1 VSSLADEESSGISW
15 EYGEGRVG
23 VLRVAELRASGRCL
37 AIGWSFPWW
46 GLVAGRLGLTLS
58 KLILFKPSLLR
69 LSRDYFSDVN
79 VRVADDFED
88 IDECEL
94 LGVRVLCMERPP
106 LGKRVLR
113 ELLEKGE
120 QLECVVF
127 AGGKGMTGRV
137 VPKGWVLDEVAVKHS
152 AVGGVT
158 NAAGKFVV
166 LRRVKLG
173 RQRPREALKISARPA
188 RDAREVLKM
197 ARPGIKTSGPVS
209 LPFKAVTDTNFVA
222 SGVMCCAGAIPFP
235 KNRRSFRHF
244 APSVRTKYGGRIWVK
259 RKFEPK
265 ELLAAA
271 DVPEKLV
278 HLSSSHCE
286 LNEMV
291 DALDCPVKMLQAVAE
306 AIGLSLGAV
315 GSGTRPGDRKRK
327 AVEGALEDV
336 ESMTKKIS
344 LRTVIHNV
352 DDEAGLVEEA
362 FQPDPGPPLMN
373 SVGVKECEEK
383 EDVHLAKA
391 VKNDNSAV
399 RVKDWN
405 FFLALGLPEVVRSR
419 NWKEA
424 AETIRPVAMRWWRRS
439 QLRKCLAFKRYKTIV
454 GEFTECDRG
463 AMADAIT
470 RVTATTWWAWNK
482 GSRPFYWAWDED
494 RQIPMRDGINLWI
507 WEKMIPSW
515 IRPQDPPKDPET
527 IKKVVDKLMSAR
539 ERGYIS
545 MGEVKSLIFF
555 FDVPKG
561 LDDIRMVYDGT
572 KSGLNAALWAP
583 WFPLPTVDSLLR
595 SVVPGTFMSDNDVG
609 EMFLNFVLHS
619 SIQERCGVDLT
630 KFFPGE
636 VDTEDNVR
644 RDMKVRWERWTRCAM
659 GLRTSP
665 YQAVQGM
672 LWAME
677 RVFGDRDAE
686 ANVFAW
692 KHMRLNLPGD
702 DDYDPTLPWVF
713 KSKRDGS
720 MAPDVHVY
728 VDDIR
733 CSGRTELECWRA
745 SQRVSSVL
753 ASLGLQDA
761 ARKRRPPSQK
771 AGAWAG
777 SIVHTSDGEVVVLA
791 PQDKWEKLR
800 RQVAWLESEHDKVG
814 RGSSKGI
821 PYDELEKVRGFM
833 VHMVRSYPG
842 MNPYLKGIHLTLCSW
857 LPGRDK
863 DGWKIAKK
871 VSKGRKRSH
880 DGVEKELEEFDAMDE
895 FVDLLED
902 DMSWYEPKLMSKEM
916 KEILKATRA
925 HPKLV
930 KPVPRLGA
938 DIEALKCLTEFE
950 FAPRRRVRMTKRLR
964 AMYGFG
970 DASGTGFGST
980 IRKANGEIVWKSGV
994 WSRTMVEE
1002 HNSNFFEFSNLVH
1015 ALEDM
1020 HVAGE
1025 LAGHEIFMFTDNTTA
1040 EAAHYH
1046 GTTKNGKMLFNLAL
1060 RLRKIE
1066 MDGDCRIYL
1075 IHVAGKRMIWQGS
1088 DGLSR
1093 GDENAGVMSGEEMMS
1108 FVPLH
1113 LRAVDRSDELLNW
1126 VWSWCGDKEGRRK
1139 VSLLQAEDWASPH
1152 KDGGV
1157 FVWSPPPAAAETALE
1172 WLGQSI
1178 HKRPDNTH
1186 VVLIPRLMTSWWRK
1200 KLLKTCDVAFTIPI
1214 GSSIWATANHEPLIC
1229 AVCYPLSRVADGPWK
1244 FSDSTLGKRLQRKL
1258 PKMFAGGVR
1267 DAGNLLRECLVKARS
1282 LSAL

>member
-1 VSSLADEESSGISW
+1 LAEQESSAISW

-23 VLRVAELRASGRCL
+23 LIKVAEVRASGRCL

-58 KLILFKPSLLR
+58 KLILFRPSLLR
-69 LSRDYFSDVN
+69 LSRDYFPDVN
-79 VRVADDFED
+79 VRVAKNFED
-88 IDECEL
+88 IDESDL

-106 LGKRVLR
+106 VDKGVLR
-113 ELLEKGE
+113 ELLRKGE

-127 AGGKGMTGRV
+127 AGGKDTKGRMA
-137 VPKGWVLDEVAVKHS
+137 PKGWVSSEVVVKHS

-158 NAAGKFVV
+158 DASGRFEV
-166 LRRVKLG
+166 LRRAELG
-173 RQRPREALKISARPA
+173 RQRPGQELRVSARPA

-197 ARPGIKTSGPVS
+197 ARPGVKISGPVS
-209 LPFKAVTDTNFVA
+209 LPFKAVTDTNFVE

-235 KNRRSFRHF
+235 KGKKSFRQF
-244 APSVRTKYGGRIWVK
+244 APSVRTKYGGRIWVR
-259 RKFEPK
+259 RKFESK

-278 HLSSSHCE
+278 HLSASHCE

-291 DALDCPVKMLQAVAE
+291 DVLDYPIKILQAVAE
-306 AIGLSLGAV
+306 AIGLSLGSTNDV
-315 GSGTRPGDRKRK
+315 IRSGGLKRK
-327 AVEGALEDV
+327 ALECSLKEV
-336 ESMTKKIS
+336 ESLTTRIS
-344 LRTVIHNV
+344 LESGLHSL
-352 DDEAGLVEEA
+352 DDEVGLVDRA
-362 FQPDPGPPLMN
+362 FAADPGFLN
-373 SVGVKECEEK
+373 ADTAAQNDCEDEEVG
-383 EDVHLAKA
+383 HLAKA

-405 FFLALGLPEVVRSR
+405 FFLALGLPLAVRSR
-419 NWKEA
+419 NWKDA
-424 AETIRPVAMRWWRRS
+424 AERIRPMAMRWWRRH
-439 QLRKCLAFKRYKTIV
+439 QLRKCLAFKRYKTIA

-463 AMADAIT
+463 AMVDAIT
-470 RVTATTWWAWNK
+470 RITATTWWAWNK

-507 WEKMIPSW
+507 REKMIPSW

-595 SVVPGTFMSDNDVG
+595 SVVPGTYMSDNDVG
-609 EMFLNFVLHS
+609 EMFLNFVLHR

-630 KFFPGE
+630 KFFPEE
-636 VDTEDNVR
+636 VESEDNIQ
-644 RDMKVRWERWTRCAM
+644 RDRKVRWERWTRCAM

-677 RVFGDRDAE
+677 RVFGRKDNE

-702 DDYDPTLPWVF
+702 DEYDPTLPWVF
-713 KSKRDGS
+713 KAKEDGS
-720 MAPDVHVY
+720 MASDVHVY

-733 CSGRTELECWRA
+733 CSGQTELECWRA

-777 SIVHTSDGEVVVLA
+777 SIVHTSNGEVVVLA

-800 RQVAWLESEHDKVG
+800 RQVAWLEAEHAKVE

-857 LPGRDK
+857 MPGRDS
-863 DGWKIAKK
+863 DGWKITKK
-871 VSKGRKRSH
+871 GSKGRKRSR
-880 DGVEKELEEFDAMDE
+880 DGLEKEIEEFDVVDE
-895 FVDLLED
+895 FLDLLED
-902 DMSWYEPKLMSKEM
+902 DMSWYEPKLMSREM

-930 KPVPRLGA
+930 KPVPRLGS
-938 DIEALKCLTEFE
+938 DIEALKFLTSFE

-1020 HVAGE
+1020 HRAGE

-1046 GTTKNGKMLFNLAL
+1046 GTTKNGKTLFNLAL
-1060 RLRKIE
+1060 RLRKLE
-1066 MDGDCRIYL
+1066 MDGDCRIFL

-1113 LRAVDRSDELLNW
+1113 LRAVDRSDELLDW
-1126 VWSWCGDKEGRRK
+1126 IWSWCGDKDGKRK
-1139 VSLLQAEDWASPH
+1139 VSLLQPEDWASPH

-1178 HKRPDNTH
+1178 HKRPYNTH

-1200 KLLKTCDVAFTIPI
+1200 KLLKTSDVAFTIPI
-1214 GSSIWATANHEPLIC
+1214 GSSVWATANHEPLIC
-1229 AVCYPLSRVADGPWK
+1229 AVCYPLSRIADGPWK
-1244 FSDSTLGKRLQRKL
+1244 FGDSTLGKRLQRKL

-1267 DAGNLLRECLVKARS
+1267 DAGNLLRECLVKART
-1282 LSAL
+1282 LSAV